1 MTARRASERVRE
13 REGVWPHCAPSMY
26 ELNRTCSTCVRV
38 VCVWLWASLA
48 LGRNAEAKSSGVCR
62 LVADV
67 SYSLSTSRRR
77 DMQIYA
83 SPRVNRLH
91 RGVISFGGPTADQAS
106 VHSNIN
112 HESGHAKGAISPII
126 SYRHRGLCGLFH
138 QILSSSN
145 HST

>member
-1 MTARRASERVRE
+1 
-13 REGVWPHCAPSMY
+13 MY

-83 SPRVNRLH
+83 ASPRVNRLH

-112 HESGHAKGAISPII
+112 QAMLKEQSVQSFLIGTAVKVS
-126 SYRHRGLCGLFH
+126 
-138 QILSSSN
+138 QTN
-145 HST
+145 